1 MPRKHRVLRFP
12 LFKSNHSKIL
22 KDLSRVRA
30 GLSQERPSAFRVANA
45 FTSGIPPVMNSPPC
59 SRIELSSVLADLN
72 ARPLPSWY
80 DAAKFGIF
88 IHWGLW
94 AIPAFAARLGSIT
107 DAVKADYDRAMAMIP
122 YTEWYANAIKVA
134 GTPSAQFHQQTYGD
148 APYEAFREPFL
159 DGLKAW
165 DPTAWA
171 EVFRDAG

>member
-1 MPRKHRVLRFP
+1 M
-12 LFKSNHSKIL
+12 
-22 KDLSRVRA
+22 
-30 GLSQERPSAFRVANA
+30 
-45 FTSGIPPVMNSPPC
+45 
-59 SRIELSSVLADLN
+59 SSDLADLN

-171 EVFRDAG
+171 EVFRDAGAGYVVLVTKHH